1 MAVRG
6 TENFEKVLPG
16 KAECFSKRR
25 DVGSVS
31 NVERSTDW
39 LIRIKPIKTYGWEYQ
54 VEVWKWPLPMDRKI
68 RASLLGKIHY
78 YRRVLERILNKNAW
92 TIGKGLQGNR
102 PSKELIKAVEELQ
115 GPKEVEAL
123 TSGRLEVRTDQHSEQ
138 RSEENKRKAGKI
150 EDQDP
155 EPTETNKVIND
166 QIEEDREDAK
176 ELERDGI
183 NQIVT
188 AEMIESQTVSNNRST
203 VTGWFA
209 RKQLPSTRINEANTT
224 RELLK
229 LWMEHV
235 YSTRIQE
242 GLCNQLPQ
250 LERGRYHCGRS
261 RMLFPHWPPTS
272 LNEAEVQ
279 LQMCFEERLINR
291 RNLAHCWW
299 RVINNF
305 EPWIVSEPQQRYK
318 DGREEIL
325 RRCPAVTKEQ
335 RTVMKLPRR
344 PRGWRCNEYCEITLK
359 ERRCSC
365 LCHCEQHRDQCPIHS
380 Y

>member
-25 DVGSVS
+25 DVRSVS
-31 NVERSTDW
+31 DVERSTDW
-39 LIRIKPIKTYGWEYQ
+39 LVRIKPIKTYGWEYQ
-54 VEVWKWPLPMDRKI
+54 VEVWGWPLPVDRKI
-68 RASLLGKIHY
+68 RASLLGKVHY
-78 YRRVLERILNKNAW
+78 YRRVLERILNINAW

-102 PSKELIKAVEELQ
+102 PSEELIKAVEELQ
-115 GPKEVEAL
+115 RPKEVEAL
-123 TSGRLEVRTDQHSEQ
+123 TSGKLEVRTNQHSEQ
-138 RSEENKRKAGKI
+138 WSEEYKGKAGRI
-150 EDQDP
+150 ENEDP
-155 EPTETNKVIND
+155 EPTETIKVKKD
-166 QIEEDREDAK
+166 QVKEDREDAK
-176 ELERDGI
+176 ELERDGR

-188 AEMIESQTVSNNRST
+188 AEMIESQTVSDNRST
-203 VTGWFA
+203 ATGWFA

-242 GLCNQLPQ
+242 GLYKQLPQ
-250 LERGRYHCGRS
+250 LEKGRYHCGRS

-272 LNEAEVQ
+272 LKEAEIQ
-279 LQMCFEERLINR
+279 YRMCFEERLINR

-305 EPWIVSEPQQRYK
+305 EPWIVSEPQQRYR
-318 DGREEIL
+318 DGQEIL
-325 RRCPAVTKEQ
+325 RRCPAVAEEQ

-344 PRGWRCNEYCEITLK
+344 PRGWRCNDYCEITLK